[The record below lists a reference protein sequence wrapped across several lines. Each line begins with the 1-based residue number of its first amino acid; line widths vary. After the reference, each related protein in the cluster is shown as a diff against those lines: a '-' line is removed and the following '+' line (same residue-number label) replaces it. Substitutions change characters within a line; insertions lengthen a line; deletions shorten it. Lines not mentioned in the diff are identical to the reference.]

1 MYPGLNHGL
10 PALFEEEKRMTD
22 PRMKKLADLLIT
34 HSTNLQKGE
43 AVLIEATDIPK
54 EMVSILIDRAVEA
67 GGVPIVLWKQNQI
80 MRDMYQ
86 TGSVEDVERRMKLM
100 GKVERF
106 QMEQVQ
112 AYVGMRGQH
121 NSSEL
126 ASIPSEKMK
135 VYQKEVFHHVHGTY
149 RVQNTKWVVLRW
161 PHPGMAQLAGVSTDK
176 FEDFY
181 FNVCLVDYAHMAKAV
196 KPLEKLMHETDKVR
210 ILGPG
215 ETDLSFS
222 IKGIT
227 AVPCVGERNVPDG
240 ECYSAPVK
248 NSVNGVIQYNAKT
261 IYNGVVFENIRLQFK
276 EGKIVDATGSDTE
289 ALNQI
294 LDTDEGARYI
304 GEFAL
309 GFNPMIESPMCDI
322 LFDEKI
328 GGSLHLAAGSSYEDT
343 FNGNKSAVHWDMVL
357 IQTEKQGGGEIY
369 FDDRLIR
376 KNGLF
381 VIDEL
386 KGLNPDRF

>member
-1 MYPGLNHGL
+1 
-10 PALFEEEKRMTD
+10 MTD

-54 EMVSILIDRAVEA
+54 EMVFALIDRAVEA

-112 AYVGMRGQH
+112 AYIGMRGQH
-121 NSSEL
+121 NSSEH
-126 ASIPSEKMK
+126 ASIPPEKMK
-135 VYQKEVFHHVHGTY
+135 IYQKEVFHHVHGEY

-161 PHPGMAQLAGVSTDK
+161 PHPGMAQLAGISTDR

-181 FNVCLVDYAHMAKAV
+181 FDVCLVDYDHMAKAV
-196 KPLEKLMHETDKVR
+196 KPLEKLMKETDKVR

-222 IKGIT
+222 IKGIS

-240 ECYSAPVK
+240 ECYSCPVK
-248 NSVNGVIQYNAKT
+248 DSVNGVIRYNAKT
-261 IYNGVVFENIRLQFK
+261 IYNGITFENIRLEFK

-289 ALNQI
+289 ALNRI
-294 LDTDEGARYI
+294 LDSDEGSRYL

-309 GFNPMIESPMCDI
+309 GFNPLIKSPMCDI

-328 GGSLHLAAGSSYEDT
+328 CGSLHLAAGAAYEDT
-343 FNGNKSAVHWDMVL
+343 YNGNKSMVHWDMVL
-357 IQTEKQGGGEIY
+357 IQTEKHGGGEIY
-369 FDDRLIR
+369 FDDKLVR